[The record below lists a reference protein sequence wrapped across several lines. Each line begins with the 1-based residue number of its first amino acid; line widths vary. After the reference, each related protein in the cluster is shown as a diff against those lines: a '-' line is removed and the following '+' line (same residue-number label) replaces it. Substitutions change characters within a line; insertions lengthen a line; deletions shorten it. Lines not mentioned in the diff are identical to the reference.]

1 MFWAGIVIF
10 IIVYVFYSKKKENL
24 KISNKSDEE
33 LERTIEIKSFT
44 HGKVLDITE
53 IPDEVISSK
62 LLGDGIGILS
72 SGDKIYSPVDG
83 VISTIFV
90 YNNSLVIRC
99 DENID
104 IIVHVGINTM
114 NLEGKGF
121 ECFCKEGDRVKVG
134 QHIIG
139 FNREVLEKNNIQ
151 PIAYILINSIID
163 NMKIMKTK
171 KENIKLGD
179 GLMKIY
185 YEMEDL

>member
-1 MFWAGIVIF
+1 MFWVAIVIL
-10 IIVYVFYSKKKENL
+10 IIIYIFYDRNKKNLEALNKKEEQL
-24 KISNKSDEE
+24 EKI
-33 LERTIEIKSFT
+33 IEIKSFT
-44 HGKVLDITE
+44 NGKVLDIKE
-53 IPDEVISSK
+53 IPDEAVSSK

-72 SGDKIYSPVDG
+72 SGDKIYSPVEG
-83 VISTIFV
+83 IISTVFT

-104 IIVHVGINTM
+104 IIVHVGINT
-114 NLEGKGF
+114 LSLKGHGF
-121 ECFCKEGDRVKVG
+121 KCLCNEGDRVKAG
-134 QHIIG
+134 QYIIG

-151 PIAYILINSIID
+151 PITYILINSIID